1 MIWFQCPFF
10 EQSHGLII
18 SPNLIRLA
26 RCSCFILFGEKA
38 SSTVFRRGNNITY
51 REMQIVG
58 TRPGMVV
65 LAINGMQSPVDS
77 FVHALPASNGCPICD
92 QVSWKG
98 SPRGNTRCSL
108 TAEGCCWL
116 GCLTDGPIGKTHFL
130 SGASQADLEVIC
142 AGVGRVSCMSFPV

>member
-1 MIWFQCPFF
+1 MTWFQCSFF

-18 SPNLIRLA
+18 SPNMVILV
-26 RCSCFILFGEKA
+26 RCWCFILFGEKA
-38 SSTVFRRGNNITY
+38 SSTVFRRGTNI

-58 TRPGMVV
+58 TGTGMVV
-65 LAINGMQSPVDS
+65 LAIDGMQNTVDP
-77 FVHALPASNGCPICD
+77 FVHELPASKGCPICD

-98 SPRGNTRCSL
+98 SPRANTRCSL
-108 TAEGCCWL
+108 PAEGCCWL